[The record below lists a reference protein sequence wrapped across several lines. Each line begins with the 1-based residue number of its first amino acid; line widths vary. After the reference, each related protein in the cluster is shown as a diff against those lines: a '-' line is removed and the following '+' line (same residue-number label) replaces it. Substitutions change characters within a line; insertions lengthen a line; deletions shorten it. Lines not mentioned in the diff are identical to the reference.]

1 MATSSGTLDDQ
12 LKRVLLVETPEEFM
26 KNDTELKA
34 GSYGFVYEVRLGG
47 LSRIAKKLHKVFFE
61 ASQKEKEHVV
71 ENFKKECL
79 TLNKL
84 RHPNVVQFI
93 GVYYGKRGKDDI
105 ALVMEKLE
113 CDLAGFLSDNSN
125 IELSTKV
132 SILLDVS
139 YGLVYLHEYNPLII
153 HRDLTAHNILL
164 DKRLRAKI
172 ADVGM
177 AKLMDKEVI
186 KAAKYTKAPGQL
198 SYMPLEAKLSKPVYS
213 DKLDIF
219 SFGHLCLHTILE
231 DYPEVCE
238 LTLAEAMRHEGLIE
252 KRKRQTAFDKI
263 GSDHVLRSIIVRC
276 LRDNPEERPTSRQ
289 LNTLVTSLMDK
300 ETLVAVSSN
309 YIVFNNMY
317 IRKGAYVS

>member
-1 MATSSGTLDDQ
+1 MATSGTLDEK
-12 LKRVLLVETPEEFM
+12 LKRFLIEESPDELT
-26 KNDTELKA
+26 KDDIELKA

-47 LSRIAKKLHKVFFE
+47 VLRIAKKLHKVFFDV
-61 ASQKEKEHVV
+61 SQEEKESVV
-71 ENFKKECL
+71 EKFKKECL
-79 TLNKL
+79 ILSKL

-113 CDLAGFLSDNSN
+113 CDLAEFLSDNSN

-132 SILLDVS
+132 SILHDVS
-139 YGLVYLHEYNPLII
+139 YGLVYLHECNPPII

-164 DKRLRAKI
+164 DRRLRAKI

-177 AKLMDKEVI
+177 AKVMDKEVI

-198 SYMPLEAKLSKPVYS
+198 FYMPPEAKISKPSYS

-219 SFGHLCLHTILE
+219 AFGHLCLHTVLE

-238 LTLAEAMRHEGLIE
+238 LKFSEAKRHEGMIE
-252 KRKRQTAFDKI
+252 KRRRQTAFDKI
-263 GSDHVLRSIIVRC
+263 GSDNILCSIIVQC
-276 LRDNPEERPTSRQ
+276 LHDNPEERPSSRQ
-289 LNTLVTSLMDK
+289 LNKLLTSLMDK
-300 ETLVAVSSN
+300 ESLVIVSSD
-309 YIVFNNMY
+309 
-317 IRKGAYVS
+317 

>member
-12 LKRVLLVETPEEFM
+12 LKRFLIVETLEEFM
-26 KNDTELKA
+26 KDDTELKA
-34 GSYGFVYEVRLGG
+34 GSYGYVYEVRLGG
-47 LSRIAKKLHKVFFE
+47 VLRIAKKLHKVFFE
-61 ASQKEKEHVV
+61 ASKKEKKNVV
-71 ENFKKECL
+71 EKFKKECL

-93 GVYYGKRGKDDI
+93 GVYYGKRDKDDI

-132 SILLDVS
+132 SILHDVS
-139 YGLVYLHEYNPLII
+139 YGLVYLHEYNPPII

-198 SYMPLEAKLSKPVYS
+198 FYMPPEAKFSKPSYS

-238 LTLAEAMRHEGLIE
+238 LTLTEANRHEGLIE
-252 KRKRQTAFDKI
+252 KHKRQTAFDKI
-263 GSDHVLRSIIVRC
+263 GSDHILCSIIIRC

-289 LNTLVTSLMDK
+289 LNKLVTSLMDK
-300 ETLVAVSSN
+300 ESLMTVSF
-309 YIVFNNMY
+309 ITFNT
-317 IRKGAYVS
+317 IHIQKGA